1 MPTPGK
7 CWWHN
12 ILSTYGSWL
21 PGNPRG
27 FRSRKHRIHSSGDYK
42 NPPPPG
48 EHAGLH
54 QYHSKK
60 TKKTILLASDREHV
74 ARSLWQRAEKLGHR
88 MRTIAV
94 SFTHAHLLVEMSDD
108 YKQMKS
114 AMGECKRTASFNVS
128 ENYECALWARFGDFN
143 RVETREYWDNCHHY
157 ILGQEDAWI
166 MWIEKGEYRVK
177 VT

>member
-1 MPTPGK
+1 MPTPSK

-12 ILSTYGSWL
+12 ILSTHGSWL

-27 FRSRKHRIHSSGDYK
+27 FRSREHRIHSSGDYK

-54 QYHSKK
+54 RYHSKR
-60 TKKTILLASDREHV
+60 TKKTVLLAADREV
-74 ARSLWQRAEKLGHR
+74 VGRSLWQRAEELGHR

-94 SFTHAHLLVEMSDD
+94 SFTHAHMLVEMPDD
-108 YKQMKS
+108 KKKMKT

-128 ENYECALWARFGDFN
+128 ENYESTLWAKLGDFN
-143 RVETREYWDNCHHY
+143 RVETQDYWENCHHY
-157 ILGQEDAWI
+157 ILGQEQSWI
-166 MWIEKGEYRVK
+166 MWIEKGEIRIK